1 MATTKKEA
9 YEKELESMRQRM
21 EKNLKSNPFGLAPL
35 KREGES
41 IWDEELWG
49 KAPPRTKPK
58 YEYDYVERR
67 IPTDLVDEAHEVLN
81 KWLISKGID
90 LEEL

>member
-1 MATTKKEA
+1 MNEKEA
-9 YEKELESMRQRM
+9 YEKELGYMRKRM
-21 EKNLKSNPFGLAPL
+21 EENLTSKPFGLAPL

-41 IWDEELWG
+41 VWDEEVWG
-49 KAPPRTKPK
+49 KEPPRTKPK

-67 IPTDLVDEAHEVLN
+67 IPTDLVDEAHEVLD
-81 KWLISKGID
+81 KWLISKGIN

>member
-1 MATTKKEA
+1 MTDKIKVEMIETD
-9 YEKELESMRQRM
+9 
-21 EKNLKSNPFGLAPL
+21 FGLAPL

-41 IWDEELWG
+41 VWDEEVWG
-49 KAPPRTKPK
+49 KEPPRTKPK

-67 IPTDLVDEAHEVLN
+67 IPTDLVDEAHEVLD
-81 KWLISKGID
+81 KWLISKGIN